1 MKELR
6 NNLEVFGLDP
16 REIKLYTFMLSH
28 KDLPAYKISE
38 ETSIPRTTVYK
49 TLESLEKQGFV
60 SKWTKN
66 GVKHF
71 SAESPERLNSL
82 LKRKQEALN
91 EVLPELLS
99 MFQTQSIY
107 PSAKLYLGKEGA
119 KYAFEMILEKI
130 KMEKIRELYVYSDN
144 LLTEQLP
151 QFFKNWRARKNKLGT
166 FTYLIVP
173 HGTELNENYRSDQF
187 RETRIM
193 SKDFPFNGSV
203 DVCGSLVVF
212 YSFYEND
219 VYSIVI
225 DSPIV
230 AHMLTNFIKYIW
242 STLESPKILTTPQT
256 TAQVTQ

>member
-6 NNLEVFGLDP
+6 RNLEIFGLDS
-16 REIKLYTFMLSH
+16 REIKIYTFMLSH
-28 KDLPAYKISE
+28 KDLPAYKIAS

-60 SKWTKN
+60 SKWIKN

-71 SAESPERLNSL
+71 SAESPNRLNAL
-82 LKRKQEALN
+82 IKRKQEALN
-91 EVLPELLS
+91 EIMPDLMS
-99 MFQTQSIY
+99 MFTTQSIY

-119 KYAFEMILEKI
+119 KYSFELILDKI
-130 KMEKIRELYVYSDN
+130 KTERLREIYVYSDS
-144 LLTEQLP
+144 LLTKQLP
-151 QFFKNWRARKNKLGT
+151 QYFKKWRERKNKT
-166 FTYLIVP
+166 EAFTYLIVP
-173 HGTELNENYRSDQF
+173 YGTELNEDYRSDKL

-193 SKDFPFNGSV
+193 PKDFIFNGSV

-212 YSFYEND
+212 YSFYEGD

-230 AHMLTNFIKYIW
+230 AHMLGKFIKYIW
-242 STLESPKILTTPQT
+242 ETLPAGDSR
-256 TAQVTQ
+256 